1 MRVSPLNAVSSC
13 SASSGRTTRPFTSLL
28 TCCLLLAAPAT
39 AFTQSSPGRFEV
51 TPYGGYRFGGTFED
65 QELASTAELADDAS
79 VGVIMNLRESEN
91 TQWEL
96 VYARQSTTADVSDFS
111 FASPSVDLDLQ
122 SLQLGGTYLGDG
134 TLARPYLAATLGGT
148 HISPDAGELNS
159 DTFWSFSIG
168 TGLQILP
175 SERLGLRV
183 EARAWGTFISSGS
196 SLFCTSGAQGGLCAI
211 AVSGDMLWQIETF
224 AGVVFRF

>member
-1 MRVSPLNAVSSC
+1 MRVSPLNAASSC
-13 SASSGRTTRPFTSLL
+13 SASNGRTTRPFAALL
-28 TCCLLLAAPAT
+28 ICCLFLAAPAT
-39 AFTQSSPGRFEV
+39 GFAQSSPGRFEV
-51 TPYGGYRFGGTFED
+51 TPYVGYRFGGTFED
-65 QELASTAELADDAS
+65 EQLASTAELADDAS
-79 VGVIMNLRESEN
+79 AGLIMNLRESGN

-111 FASPSVDLDLQ
+111 FASPSVDLELQ
-122 SLQLGGTYLGDG
+122 SLQIGGTYLGDG
-134 TLARPYLAATLGGT
+134 ALARPYLAATLGGT
-148 HISPDAGELNS
+148 YISPDVGGLRS

-183 EARAWGTFISSGS
+183 EARAWGTLISSGS
-196 SLFCTSGAQGGLCAI
+196 SLFCTSGTQGGTCAI

-224 AGVVFRF
+224 AGIVFRF